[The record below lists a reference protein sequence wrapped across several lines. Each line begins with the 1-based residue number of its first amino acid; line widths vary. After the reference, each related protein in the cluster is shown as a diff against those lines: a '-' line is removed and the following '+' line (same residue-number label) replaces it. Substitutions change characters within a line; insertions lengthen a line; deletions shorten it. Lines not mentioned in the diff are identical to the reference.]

1 MVDAGKDY
9 SLAVL
14 TPEGLVY
21 SGDVVSLVAPGKS
34 GKLGVLAN
42 HMPLLCAL
50 SKGALVC
57 REREGAW
64 LHFDID
70 EGILEVTPEGVR
82 VLTDAA
88 ERVPIRI
95 APRF

>member
-1 MVDAGKDY
+1 MIDAIKHY
-9 SLAVL
+9 SLTVL
-14 TPEGLVY
+14 TPEGPVY
-21 SGDVVSLVAPGKS
+21 TGDVVSLVAPGKS

-57 REREGAW
+57 RERKGAW
-64 LHFDID
+64 LHFDIE
-70 EGILEVTPEGVR
+70 EGILEVTPQGVR
-82 VLTDAA
+82 VLTDSA